1 MTGAEV
7 HALIQEADRL
17 QQAYLDA
24 YNRQDLETSL
34 RIGADQLLP
43 IGEQLA
49 HTDAHFLDPLAI
61 TLRNLAGICYQ
72 LKRLIGAFYF
82 GQRALDLACSIEEQN
97 LPLHPFLGDVS
108 VVVSAYAVEIVY
120 KRCHAPGTA
129 GTGRKPARPAVAQVP
144 RSIARMRQLES
155 FAWAAQLRVAA
166 TVLCHLDDQPDLG
179 MLDDESQAMV
189 ELASFA
195 YEQGRSDITISEI
208 EEVLRLWI
216 RQLDGG
222 RLFWSTQLIETW
234 SVAADLPI
242 GWSGPSAWWIRQ
254 AIQHGRRPAAGRP
267 DQRRLRRSWTCGNTI
282 GRWRRSTE
290 TRSHL
295 TSQDPPFAN
304 PL

>member
-82 GQRALDLACSIEEQN
+82 GQRALDLACAIEEQN

-108 VVVSAYAVEIVY
+108 VVVSAYTVEIVY
-120 KRCHAPGTA
+120 KRWPRPWELPAPEENLLG
-129 GTGRKPARPAVAQVP
+129 PAVAQVP

-222 RLFWSTQLIETW
+222 RRFWSTQLIETW
-234 SVAADLPI
+234 SVAADLLDRLERPE
-242 GWSGPSAWWIRQ
+242 SAWWIRQ
-254 AIQHGRRPAAGRP
+254 AIQQAVAARQQAGLTNLASFSEKL
-267 DQRRLRRSWTCGNTI
+267 DLREHYRAALAAL
-282 GRWRRSTE
+282 
-290 TRSHL
+290 H
-295 TSQDPPFAN
+295 
-304 PL
+304 

>member
-82 GQRALDLACSIEEQN
+82 GQRALDLACAIEEQN

-120 KRCHAPGTA
+120 KRWPRPWELPAPEENLLG
-129 GTGRKPARPAVAQVP
+129 PAVAQVP

-222 RLFWSTQLIETW
+222 ATLLVDPADRDLVGRRRPARPAGAARERL
-234 SVAADLPI
+234 VDLAGDPA
-242 GWSGPSAWWIRQ
+242 G
-254 AIQHGRRPAAGRP
+254 GRRPAAGRP
-267 DQRRLRRSWTCGNTI
+267 DQPGVLFGEAGPAGTLSGGAGGAPLRRGVI
-282 GRWRRSTE
+282 
-290 TRSHL
+290 
-295 TSQDPPFAN
+295 
-304 PL
+304 